1 MYVLLYTCV
10 HVFDIYI
17 YLFIYI
23 YIVYICVYIYMG
35 RNGGVQVIE
44 VGVAGKKDAQ
54 APQEVPSFKALL
66 RPLRPHTLV
75 AA

>member
-1 MYVLLYTCV
+1 
-10 HVFDIYI
+10 
-17 YLFIYI
+17 
-23 YIVYICVYIYMG
+23 MG

-54 APQEVPSFKALL
+54 EVPSFKALL
-66 RPLRPHTLV
+66 RPHTLV